1 MRLRFNPVIDFVFGP
16 ILHTFHFFF
25 LELELLVNSSLSCT
39 KDIETGPDP
48 VFWVLVV
55 HPACIN
61 PLFTRWIIE
70 IFTLVI
76 VDGESCFFLEL
87 SESVIKLFF
96 TRVKNST
103 GRKHV
108 ASRSVVFGLRPLLD
122 QKFTLVARWII
133 HIDKHIACPDP
144 RRFTWEKTALLVASF
159 IVLAVHDQDLL
170 FKAFLLFCS
179 CFERS

>member
-76 VDGESCFFLEL
+76 VDGESCFGNQFA
-87 SESVIKLFF
+87 SA
-96 TRVKNST
+96 
-103 GRKHV
+103 V
-108 ASRSVVFGLRPLLD
+108 A
-122 QKFTLVARWII
+122 A
-133 HIDKHIACPDP
+133 A
-144 RRFTWEKTALLVASF
+144 
-159 IVLAVHDQDLL
+159 
-170 FKAFLLFCS
+170 
-179 CFERS
+179 